1 MLRLSRTSAKK
12 SFLKACWQT
21 RESGVAKTAEYL
33 RPEQIGVQVPNAEET
48 AARKVRL
55 WTQEAKS
62 DEVLLQVDM
71 RNAFGSV
78 DRRKMLAQV
87 KSHCPGLFPYAAA
100 CYRKANILLG
110 DGYALDSTRGVQ

>member
-12 SFLKACWQT
+12 RFLKACWQT

-33 RPEQIGVQVPNAEET
+33 RPEQLGVQVPNAEET

-78 DRRKMLAQV
+78 DRCWHR
-87 KSHCPGLFPYAAA
+87 
-100 CYRKANILLG
+100 
-110 DGYALDSTRGVQ
+110 